1 MFMFVELWMV
11 GVRRVP
17 HSNQDTQASIE
28 SYHGALKC
36 WLALDTKDLKGR
48 RIDSLVWRLTITIAR
63 HYMHT
68 LEMKK
73 KGFIKNKV
81 MEAIITQSVEKVA
94 LIPLTH
100 VYQPTLESD
109 GPWGVRSQHLPN
121 VIYAVKFPFT
131 EIFCYTCEWALQGNM
146 CKH

>member
-1 MFMFVELWMV
+1 MIVFMFVELWMV

-28 SYHGALKC
+28 SYHGALKH
-36 WLALDTKDLKGR
+36 WLTLDTKGFRGHK
-48 RIDSLVWRLTITIAR
+48 INWLVWRLTTTIAH

-81 MEAIITQSVEKVA
+81 MEAIITRSVEKTT
-94 LIPLTH
+94 LIPLSH

-109 GPWGVRSQHLPN
+109 GAGPYGANAFLML
-121 VIYAVKFPFT
+121 FT
-131 EIFCYTCEWALQGNM
+131 R
-146 CKH
+146 

>member
-1 MFMFVELWMV
+1 MFVELWMV

-36 WLALDTKDLKGR
+36 WFVVDTKGLRGR
-48 RIDSLVWRLTITIAR
+48 RSDWSVWRLTTTIAR

-73 KGFIKNKV
+73 R
-81 MEAIITQSVEKVA
+81 A
-94 LIPLTH
+94 LKDWHETMFNH
-100 VYQPTLESD
+100 TN
-109 GPWGVRSQHLPN
+109 VRT
-121 VIYAVKFPFT
+121 K
-131 EIFCYTCEWALQGNM
+131 
-146 CKH
+146 